1 MGSFFKKFYRLFI
14 SNDVQ
19 VYSTSLPEE
28 YFRAI
33 NKLRKLK
40 VPYSTQCV
48 TGGRNA
54 HILQYNVY
62 VREEDYYKAR
72 QILSSE
78 A

>member
-1 MGSFFKKFYRLFI
+1 MSNFFKKLYSLFI

-19 VYSTSLPEE
+19 VYSTPSPEE

-33 NKLRKLK
+33 NKLRSSKI
-40 VPYSTQCV
+40 PCSTQCV

-62 VREEDYYKAR
+62 VKQEDYYEAKE
-72 QILSSE
+72 ILSG
-78 A
+78 